1 MKLTTLI
8 LLAVIG
14 TCSVSCSSNQNKA
27 NGLPVL
33 DVSKEYP
40 IEKLDVREIAEIE
53 YITFETTDESILAG
67 GWVSMSDEYITIN
80 DLSGIFFFDRKTGK
94 FLWKFNRRGESAE
107 EYYSNAPVLIVDYP
121 VKECY
126 VYDLIRKTVYVYT
139 YQGDFKRSFP
149 LKRKKEFQTY
159 PLYNYNKDFLIG
171 YNSFSYRGKDKL
183 MDSHPYYL
191 ISKKDGSIS
200 PLPLKVERPIN
211 GTIKSDEVTFIRFHE
226 MINMVKSGD
235 ETFIGDF
242 ALDTLYVVK
251 NDKLIPI
258 AVQSPSVFSADAPL
272 SIGVDLYTDKYLG
285 FYVTKMKYVP
295 EDPYRPLEEAPYL
308 YWNRQTGEIHRY
320 ELYDSNILAEIT
332 LHPWVYMTQ
341 MDKNYAVSY
350 LTAEFLIDQYKKDK
364 LRGELKEIASKMDI
378 EDNKLMILYKFK

>member
-8 LLAVIG
+8 FFAVIG
-14 TCSVSCSSNQNKA
+14 ICSVSCSSNQN
-27 NGLPVL
+27 NVNDLPVL

-40 IEKLDVREIAEIE
+40 KEKLDVREIAEIE
-53 YITFETTDESILAG
+53 YITLETTDESILAG
-67 GWVSMSDEYITIN
+67 GWVSMSDEYITIHYFS
-80 DLSGIFFFDRKTGK
+80 DIFFFDRKTGK
-94 FLWKFNRRGESAE
+94 FLWKFNRNGESPE
-107 EYYSNAPVLIVDYP
+107 EHYSNCPLVIIDYP
-121 VKECY
+121 AKECY
-126 VYDLIRKTVYVYT
+126 VYDQIRNKIYVYT
-139 YQGDFKRSFP
+139 YQGDFKRSFH
-149 LKRKKEFQTY
+149 LKRKKEFQTS

-171 YNSFSYRGKDKL
+171 YNSFSYRGDSKL
-183 MDSHPYYL
+183 LDSHPYYL

-200 PLPLKVERPIN
+200 PLPLKVEHPIN
-211 GTIKSDEVTFIRFHE
+211 TKIKYDEAGTIYFHE

-235 ETFIGDF
+235 EIFIGDF
-242 ALDTLYVVK
+242 ALDTLYVIK
-251 NDKLIPI
+251 NDKRIPI

-320 ELYDSNILAEIT
+320 ELYDSNILTEIT
-332 LHPWVYMTQ
+332 LHPWVYKTH